1 VDRNIKGYLCSENGD
16 TDMTSKKPNFMDIFF
31 AGVRAGLA
39 TNQGRKINQRDL
51 DVLGVKLPRD

>member
-1 VDRNIKGYLCSENGD
+1 
-16 TDMTSKKPNFMDIFF
+16 MTSKKPNFMDIFF